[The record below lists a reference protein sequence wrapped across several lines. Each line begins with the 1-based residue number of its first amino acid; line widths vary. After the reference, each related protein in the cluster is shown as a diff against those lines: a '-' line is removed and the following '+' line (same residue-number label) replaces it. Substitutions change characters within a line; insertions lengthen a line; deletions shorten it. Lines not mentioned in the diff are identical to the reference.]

1 MQKNNLEAE
10 LATLQPMHLNVQKGA
25 GMGFD
30 CQTECGEGAARFT
43 CNRIVR
49 RALPFFILFLW
60 TTLCLVDPCWAQQ
73 VNGEGKPKE
82 ISFLYWLL
90 QVSGPIG
97 ILIFAL
103 SVYFVAI
110 AFKQAFEL
118 RMAVA
123 APPELIDLA
132 TKLIDEKKTKELVAL
147 LNDDDSY
154 FSRALIAGISEL
166 RFGIEE
172 AREKLDRK
180 AEVLTVQME
189 RSISVLAVIGTLG
202 PMIGLLGTLK
212 GMISSFSVIAMSGV
226 ALDAAKVAEGISEAL
241 VITFEG
247 VFLSVPAI
255 FLYSVFRNRI
265 SQISVETT
273 MLADDCLRSVYRLLK
288 SKPASPE
295 TPA

>member
-1 MQKNNLEAE
+1 
-10 LATLQPMHLNVQKGA
+10 
-25 GMGFD
+25 MGFD
-30 CQTECGEGAARFT
+30 CQTACGRIAARFS
-43 CNRIVR
+43 CNCIAR
-49 RALPFFILFLW
+49 RASPLLILFVW
-60 TTLCLVDPCWAQQ
+60 STLCLADPCWAQQ
-73 VNGEGKPKE
+73 VNGEAKPKT

-97 ILIFAL
+97 ILIFVL
-103 SVYFVAI
+103 SIYFVAV

-118 RMAVA
+118 RLAVA
-123 APPELIDLA
+123 APPEVVDLA
-132 TKLIDEKKTKELVAL
+132 TKLIEEKKPKELMAL
-147 LNDDDSY
+147 VNDDDSY
-154 FSRALIAGISEL
+154 FSRALVAGISEL
-166 RFGIEE
+166 RFGIDE

-180 AEVLTVQME
+180 AEALTVQME
-189 RSISVLAVIGTLG
+189 RSISILAVIGTLG

-247 VFLSVPAI
+247 VLLSVPAI
-255 FLYSVFRNRI
+255 FLYSIFRNRI

-288 SKPASPE
+288 SKQISQE
-295 TPA
+295 TST